1 MVAVKK
7 IVDGEMVV
15 RLIHREERGANE
27 DDERWDGDVFL
38 EVLKEE
44 EEMNL

>member
-27 DDERWDGDVFL
+27 DDERWDDDVFL
-38 EVLKEE
+38 EVVD
-44 EEMNL
+44 NNNNIS